1 LAAGIN
7 RVVYGQAEPSER
19 GGAPALLSS
28 GVEVIGP
35 FPDGEWQQLNTQWTH
50 FQRTGQPFVTL
61 KMAMS
66 LDGRVG
72 GPGNRPLRIT
82 GNAARAWTH
91 QLRSQVGAVMV
102 GTGTALADDPLLTV
116 RDESGHAAPNQ
127 PLRVVIGSRPLP
139 EDLAL
144 KRQPGEWLHLQDTDL
159 QAALRHLAGREAWH
173 VLVEGGP
180 TLATALLERRL
191 VDRVAWFIAPKIVG
205 AGPVSLP
212 FRLPQTHLRVVQVQ
226 QIGEDVLV
234 IADPRQPADHPKPL
248 GSR

>member
-1 LAAGIN
+1 AAGIR

-19 GGAPALLSS
+19 GGASALREH
-28 GVEVIGP
+28 GVEVVGP
-35 FPDGEWQQLNTQWTH
+35 FAVGEWQQLNTEWTH
-50 FQRTGQPFVTL
+50 FQRTGKPFVTL

-82 GNAARAWTH
+82 GDAARAWTH
-91 QLRSQVGAVMV
+91 QLRSQVAAVMV

-116 RDESGHAAPNQ
+116 RDEFGHAAPNQ
-127 PLRVVIGSRPLP
+127 PLRVVIGTRPLP
-139 EDLAL
+139 DALAL
-144 KRQPGEWLHLQDTDL
+144 KRQPGDWLHLQHTDL
-159 QAALRHLAGREAWH
+159 EAALRHLAGREAWH

-180 TLATALLERRL
+180 TLSTALLERQL
-191 VDRVAWFIAPKIVG
+191 VDRLTWFIAPTIVG

-212 FRLPQTHLRVVQVQ
+212 LRLPQTHLRVVQVR

-234 IADPRQPADHPKPL
+234 IADPRRPADEPQTL